1 MEQYLLSLTSAFVG
15 AIIGA
20 SVAIWINR
28 ANRRIAA
35 TEKMLALVYPIGFK
49 SWWTPEEGKPALI
62 FHENYSEL
70 WGAYAA
76 LRAALP
82 WWKRKKL
89 DKAWQ
94 RYMVIDYYDQIPE
107 DEYSKVFQK
116 GTHKSREE
124 AVERSGE
131 FVRYLIGLR

>member
-1 MEQYLLSLTSAFVG
+1 MKPPLLNLTSAFVG

-20 SVAIWINR
+20 YVAIRINR

-49 SWWTPEEGKPALI
+49 SWWKPEEGKPALI

-70 WGAYAA
+70 WGAYSA

-82 WWKRKKL
+82 WWKRKGL

-94 RYMVIDYYDQIPE
+94 RYMMIDYYDRIPE
-107 DEYSKVFQK
+107 DEYSKVFHK

-131 FVRYLIGLR
+131 FIRYLVELR